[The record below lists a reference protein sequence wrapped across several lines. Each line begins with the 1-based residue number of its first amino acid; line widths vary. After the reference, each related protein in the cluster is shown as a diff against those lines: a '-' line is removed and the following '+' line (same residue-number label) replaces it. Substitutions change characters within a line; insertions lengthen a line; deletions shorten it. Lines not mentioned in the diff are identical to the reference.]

1 MCQHD
6 ERWYRGGERGLFGQH
21 EVLQTARRVEIGTV
35 VDVGMGTAFLLR
47 GPRVR
52 CIVPSYRAVNR
63 VGMAP
68 GAATRL
74 KSMIFKVPLGATMT
88 FCGLRSPVHE
98 TCGVHGEQSGGDL
111 HARGAGRVH

>member
-1 MCQHD
+1 
-6 ERWYRGGERGLFGQH
+6 
-21 EVLQTARRVEIGTV
+21 
-35 VDVGMGTAFLLR
+35 
-47 GPRVR
+47 
-52 CIVPSYRAVNR
+52 
-63 VGMAP
+63 MAP